1 SRYLLILIKKN
12 IIMGLF
18 DNFITFLTEGGKK
31 EGYRLWEGKS
41 GSYIKKGGSGRKG
54 KTISFFKKK
63 K

>member
-1 SRYLLILIKKN
+1 
-12 IIMGLF
+12 MELF
-18 DNFITFLTEGGKK
+18 DFFFSLLTVEGKK
-31 EGYRLWEGKS
+31 EGFKLWEGKI